1 MEDILKRD
9 LNPTQEKA
17 VRNIQGPSLIIAGAG
32 SGKTRVLT
40 YRIAYM
46 LSKGVSPSSILS
58 LTFTNK
64 AAKEMKNRIRS
75 MLGKQSA
82 DIQMGTFH
90 SIFAGILRKEALY
103 LKYTRYFTIYDVT
116 DSKSLIKKI
125 ITGMKLDIKQYPP
138 KEIQGR
144 ISKAKNNL
152 MTPEAYRNK
161 PDLIDQD
168 KKRQQGAFIDIYERY
183 SKQCR
188 RDNVMD
194 FDDLLVNTNILF
206 RQFPD
211 VLAKYQAQFQYILV
225 DEYQDTN
232 YAQYLILKSLAAVHK
247 NISVVGDDAQSIYAF
262 RGARIE
268 NILNF
273 KNDYPNYKVYKL
285 EQNYRSTKNIV
296 NAANSLISCNRDQI
310 EKQIFSKNE
319 DGIRIKVFQAS
330 TDTEEALYV
339 ADEIFVTQNETHK
352 SLDEFTILYRTNA
365 QSRQLEEALRKKNIK
380 YKIYGGLSFYQRKE
394 IKDLLAYF
402 RLTVNPKD
410 NEALKRIIN
419 YPSRKIG
426 LKTIEKLEETA
437 GKHEI
442 SIWELITRPTII
454 ETGLNKPTI
463 NRIQQFAI
471 LMHSFQAK
479 VDETE
484 AFVLAGE
491 ILKTSGS
498 HFDLLNDKSPEGISR
513 FENVHELLNGI
524 QDYTDEKKQE
534 NENAMIKLG
543 DYLENVALL
552 STQDTMKDDN
562 EPKVSLM
569 TIHAAKGLEFDN
581 VYIAGVEEDLFPGR
595 MSTFSRFDLEEE
607 RRLFYVAMTRAREKL
622 VITHAGSRYRFGSV
636 QFNDPSR
643 FIKDINPEFIEFE
656 GGALPIVNDPFDA
669 MFNDPPAPKAVE
681 KPVRSKLRP
690 KQSPAKTVMETRRLR
705 PIEKQSVSPEV
716 EDATDTAALAEGQTV
731 KHARFG
737 KGVILS
743 LQKANNDTKAVVMF
757 EQHGEKTLLLKF
769 AKLKLID

>member
-1 MEDILKRD
+1 MEKILKRD
-9 LNPTQEKA
+9 LNSTQEKA
-17 VRNIQGPSLIIAGAG
+17 VKNIQGPSLIIAGAG

-46 LSKGVSPSSILS
+46 LSKGVPPNQILS

-64 AAKEMKNRIRS
+64 AATEMKTRIQE
-75 MLGKQSA
+75 MLGTKSGG
-82 DIQMGTFH
+82 IWMGTFH
-90 SIFAGILRKEALY
+90 SIFARILRQEASY
-103 LKYTRYFTIYDVT
+103 LKYTRYFTIYDAA

-125 ITGMKLDIKQYPP
+125 ITSMQLDVKQYPP

-152 MTPEAYRNK
+152 MTPMAYRNK
-161 PDLIDQD
+161 PDLIEQD
-168 KKRQQGAFIDIYERY
+168 KKRQQAAFIDIYERY
-183 SKQCR
+183 NLQCR
-188 RDNVMD
+188 KDNVMD

-211 VLAKYQAQFQYILV
+211 VLAKYQSQFQYILV

-232 YAQYLILKSLAAVHK
+232 YAQYLILKNLAAAHT

-285 EQNYRSTKNIV
+285 EQNYRSTKTIV
-296 NAANSLISCNRDQI
+296 NAANSLISRNSNQL
-310 EKQIFSKNE
+310 EKKVFSKNE
-319 DGIRIKVFQAS
+319 DGIRVKVYQAS
-330 TDTEEALYV
+330 TDTEEAQFV
-339 ADEIFVTQNETHK
+339 ADDIFVTQNETHK
-352 SLDEFTILYRTNA
+352 PLDEFAILYRTNA
-365 QSRQLEEALRKKNIK
+365 QSRQLEEALRKKNLK
-380 YKIYGGLSFYQRKE
+380 YRIYGGTSFYQRKE

-402 RLTVNPKD
+402 RLTINPQD

-419 YPSRKIG
+419 FPSRKIG
-426 LKTIEKLEETA
+426 LKSIEKLENTA
-437 GKHEI
+437 AKLEI
-442 SIWELITRPTII
+442 SIWELITRPAII
-454 ETGLNKPTI
+454 ESGLNKPTI
-463 NRIQQFAI
+463 NRIQQFAV
-471 LMHSFQAK
+471 LMHGFQQQAEE
-479 VDETE
+479 VE
-484 AFVLAGE
+484 AVVLASE
-491 ILKTSGS
+491 ILKKSGI
-498 HFDLLNDKSPEGISR
+498 HFELLNDKSPEGVSR
-513 FENVHELLNGI
+513 FENAQELINGI

-534 NENAMIKLG
+534 NENLMIKLS

-552 STQDTMKDDN
+552 TTQDSVKDDN

-622 VITHAGSRYRFGSV
+622 VITHAGSRYRYGSV

-643 FIKDINPEFIEFE
+643 FINDINPEFIEFT
-656 GGALPIVNDPFDA
+656 GSSNPPVSDPFA
-669 MFNDPPAPKAVE
+669 SMFDDPPAPKSFE
-681 KPVRSKLRP
+681 KKEKTTLRQ
-690 KQSPAKTVMETRRLR
+690 KASPAKTVMQTRRLR
-705 PIEKQSVSPEV
+705 PIEKHTAHADI
-716 EDATDTAALAEGQTV
+716 EDATDTNALAEGQTV

-737 KGVILS
+737 KGVIIS
-743 LQKANNDTKAVVMF
+743 LHKENNDTKAVVQF
-757 EQHGEKTLLLKF
+757 ELHGEKTLLLKF
-769 AKLKLID
+769 AKLKRID

>member
-1 MEDILKRD
+1 MEEILRRD
-9 LNPTQEKA
+9 LNSTQEKA
-17 VRNIQGPSLIIAGAG
+17 VKNIQGPSLIIAGAG

-46 LSKGVSPSSILS
+46 LSKGVASDRILS

-64 AAKEMKNRIRS
+64 AATEMKNRIKE
-75 MLGKQSA
+75 MLGTQSEG
-82 DIQMGTFH
+82 IWMGTFH
-90 SIFAGILRKEALY
+90 SIFARILRIEAPY
-103 LKYTRYFTIYDVT
+103 LKYTRNFTIYDAA

-125 ITGMKLDIKQYPP
+125 ITGMKLDVKQYPP
-138 KEIQGR
+138 NEIQGR

-152 MTPEAYRNK
+152 MTPAAYRNK

-168 KKRQQGAFIDIYERY
+168 KKRQQGAFIEIYERY
-183 SKQCR
+183 SQQCR

-206 RQFPD
+206 RQFPE
-211 VLAKYQAQFQYILV
+211 VLAKYQQQFQYILV

-232 YAQYLILKSLAAVHK
+232 YAQYLILKNLAAVHK

-273 KNDYPNYKVYKL
+273 RNDYPNYKVYKL
-285 EQNYRSTKNIV
+285 EQNYRSTKTIV
-296 NAANSLISCNRDQI
+296 DAANSLIACNRNQI
-310 EKQIFSKNE
+310 EKQIFSKND

-330 TDTEEALYV
+330 TDTEEAMFV
-339 ADEIFVTQNETHK
+339 ADDIFITQNETHK
-352 SLDEFTILYRTNA
+352 PLDEFAILYRTNA

-426 LKTIEKLEETA
+426 LKTIEKLENTA
-437 GKHEI
+437 AKHEI

-454 ETGLNKPTI
+454 ESGLNKPTI
-463 NRIQQFAI
+463 NRIQQFAV
-471 LMHSFQAK
+471 LMHSFQRK

-484 AFVLAGE
+484 AVVIAGD
-491 ILKTSGS
+491 ILKTSGI
-498 HFDLLNDKSPEGISR
+498 HFDLLNDKSPEGVSR
-513 FENVHELLNGI
+513 FENVQELLNGI

-622 VITHAGSRYRFGSV
+622 VITHASSRYRFGSV

-656 GGALPIVNDPFDA
+656 GSAAPAASDPFET
-669 MFNDPPAPKAVE
+669 MFDDPPASKPFERKE
-681 KPVRSKLRP
+681 KPTLRH
-690 KQSPAKTVMETRRLR
+690 QTSPAKTAMQTRRLR
-705 PIEKQSVSPEV
+705 PITKQTASPEL
-716 EDATDTAALAEGQTV
+716 EDATDSSVLSEGQTV

-743 LQKANNDTKAVVMF
+743 LHKSNNDTKAVVQF